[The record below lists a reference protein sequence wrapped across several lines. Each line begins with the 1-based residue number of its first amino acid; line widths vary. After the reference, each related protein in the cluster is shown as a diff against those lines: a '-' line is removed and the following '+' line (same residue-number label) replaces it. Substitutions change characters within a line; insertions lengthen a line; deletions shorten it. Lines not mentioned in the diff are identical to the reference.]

1 MRIQY
6 KQILAFVVIILF
18 SFLPMSLFILHK
30 QEQEKINMLVRRG
43 LTDSRILARSALNVL
58 LLNGGDIPSSRLD
71 AKETIRIVA
80 SLRQDGLVY
89 ADMVLL
95 SSREKYNGLIL
106 ASFPEGS
113 NEARK
118 LYPDGRVPG
127 EELKKLPQGEQFHER
142 YIEAFGDDC
151 FEFSA
156 PGLIPGEKT
165 ICAARLIYSE
175 KKALSSIHKLRNLI
189 IMVLAAGIFLVTL
202 LGYVFSRIITRP
214 VDDLIDGIEVLGGGD
229 LNYRIPVRGND
240 EFGRLAMTF
249 NHFAYIVTLQIGE
262 LQKTNRELRR
272 LDELKDYFIANI
284 SHELRTPLFGII
296 GLTQSLMEKP
306 GYHDD
311 PDGHRDLTL
320 IEVSA
325 WRLSNMINNILDFS
339 QLKHGDVAV
348 SMKSLDVAQI
358 IQLVVSILIPLAVKK
373 GLAVTNEIS
382 FSEYV
387 VKGDAEKLQQIF
399 FNLVGNA
406 IKFTSSGEIVISA
419 SRERDDK
426 GREKIRVSVADTG
439 IGIPEEKLEGVF
451 ESFEQ
456 VQADKRS
463 NVPGSGLGL
472 SITRD
477 LVELHGGTIAVI
489 SREGEGS
496 TFSFTLDPGEGKT
509 DASAESLETALS
521 ELQAGFNYLPG
532 TDLLLEEDTA
542 EETEKS
548 GEGFS
553 VMIVDDEPVLLQ
565 VLRNSL
571 ELAGFYILTF
581 TSGEEALQQIQEG
594 MRPDMILLDVMLP
607 GISGYDVCRQ
617 VREKYTSYDL
627 PILMLTAKNRPGD
640 VLTGFE
646 AGANDYITK
655 PIERKEL
662 LARVNSMISFK
673 SAAKLTTEL
682 DILNHDI
689 ALAHEIQESVL
700 ISTVPEM
707 DGLKA
712 AVHYEPMMKLGGD
725 FYDVRQLDDHRIAVL
740 LADVSGHGVPAAFIC
755 AMLKVTYSFRLEK
768 DTRPDVM
775 LKNLNESMYNFTG
788 DQYVTAIFAIIDLE
802 KMTMTHGSGGHWP
815 PMIMRRDKKTVDRPF
830 IRGVPFGWMETA
842 DYRTMETSFGEG
854 DRIFFYTDGI
864 VEPRNEKGEMFMTAD
879 VDTIICEGG
888 DLDHNEFSDYLIS
901 RVREWTGMKEED
913 TFDDDVTLIVVDIG

>member
-1 MRIQY
+1 
-6 KQILAFVVIILF
+6 
-18 SFLPMSLFILHK
+18 
-30 QEQEKINMLVRRG
+30 MLIRRG
-43 LTDSRILARSALNVL
+43 LTDSKILARSLLNVL
-58 LLNGGDIPSSRLD
+58 LMNGGDIPSTRLD
-71 AKETIRIVA
+71 ARETINIVS
-80 SLRQDGLVY
+80 SLEQDGLVY

-95 SSREKYNGLIL
+95 SSRNKYNGLIL
-106 ASFPEGS
+106 ASYPEDS
-113 NEARK
+113 KEAQK
-118 LYPDGRVPG
+118 LYPGGRVPPD
-127 EELKKLPQGEQFHER
+127 ELRKLPRGEQFHER
-142 YIEAFGDDC
+142 YIEAFKDDC
-151 FEFSA
+151 FEFTA
-156 PGLIPGEKT
+156 PGLIPGEKV
-165 ICAARLIYSE
+165 ICAARMIYSQQ
-175 KKALSSIHKLRNLI
+175 KAFSSIHKLRMI
-189 IMVLAAGIFLVTL
+189 IFLVIGGGIFFVSL
-202 LGYVFSRIITRP
+202 LGYVFSRIITKP

-229 LNYRIPVRGND
+229 LSYRIPVRTND

-306 GYHDD
+306 GWQGDS
-311 PDGHRDLTL
+311 DGHRDLSL

-325 WRLSNMINNILDFS
+325 RRLSNMINNILDFS
-339 QLKHGDVAV
+339 QLKHGDVTV
-348 SMKSLDVAQI
+348 SMKSLDVARI
-358 IQLVVSILIPLAVKK
+358 VQLVVSILIPLAAKK
-373 GLAVTNEIS
+373 GLVLLNEIS
-382 FSEYV
+382 FGEYI
-387 VKGDAEKLQQIF
+387 VKGDVEKLQQIF
-399 FNLVGNA
+399 FNLIGNA
-406 IKFTSSGEIVISA
+406 IKFTSNGEIVISA
-419 SRERDDK
+419 SREMDNE

-456 VQADKRS
+456 VQAEKRS

-472 SITRD
+472 SISRD
-477 LVELHGGTIAVI
+477 LVALHGGTIGVT

-496 TFSFTLDPGEGKT
+496 TFSFTLDPGEGKA
-509 DASAESLETALS
+509 DAPPESLETVLS

-532 TDLLLEEDTA
+532 TDILQEEDTA
-542 EETEKS
+542 EETIKT

-571 ELAGFYILTF
+571 ELAGFYVITF
-581 TSGEEALQQIQEG
+581 TSGEEVIRQIHEG

-655 PIERKEL
+655 PVEREEL

-689 ALAHEIQESVL
+689 ALAHEIQQSVL

-755 AMLKVTYSFRLEK
+755 AMLKVTYSFHLEK

-775 LKNLNESMYNFTG
+775 MKNLNESMYDFTG
-788 DQYVTAIFAIIDLE
+788 DQYVTAVFAIIDLE

-815 PMIMRRDKKTVDRPF
+815 PMIMRRDEMRVDRPF

-842 DYRTMETSFGEG
+842 DYQTMETSFSKG

-879 VDTIICEGG
+879 VDTIICQGAALSP
-888 DLDHNEFSDYLIS
+888 DDFPPYLTGK
-901 RVREWTGMKEED
+901 VREWTGMKEED
-913 TFDDDVTLIVVDIG
+913 TFEDDVTLIVVDIG